1 MRVLLENGNVTSI
14 AERMQDYQVIAM
26 VILLGPKLKHIQNQI
41 QEDVKKIMS
50 EQLHAPSMG
59 GRTKAINGDGYTK
72 PPLVAS
78 CNSFGPK
85 GIGSVVRIA
94 ATTTE
99 SVYGFLR
106 SQLAGLEPL
115 IGLCPYH

>member
-1 MRVLLENGNVTSI
+1 
-14 AERMQDYQVIAM
+14 MQLMTCVVYVFIYLVVKM
-26 VILLGPKLKHIQNQI
+26 FVNTVCSLMCMLVYHLILDKQSYFLMCLCWFIYWVYSRI
-41 QEDVKKIMS
+41 TTYYAVCL
-50 EQLHAPSMG
+50 QLQ
-59 GRTKAINGDGYTK
+59 
-72 PPLVAS
+72 
-78 CNSFGPK
+78 
-85 GIGSVVRIA
+85 GIGRVVRIA